1 MLFFMSLNV
10 IPSTAYDLRAPK
22 NAPEYISLLKSTE
35 ICSPFLNSKNLFPLL
50 TKVIELSPACA
61 EKA

>member
-1 MLFFMSLNV
+1 
-10 IPSTAYDLRAPK
+10 
-22 NAPEYISLLKSTE
+22 LLKSTE